1 MGGLRGAFQAEF
13 FCDLLQQGRD
23 RDREFREWCNE
34 DRERSQREF
43 REWHNEDHERSQC
56 DVECIVDQHQQWME
70 KQDATHQEWLRQ
82 HENIFNFNIWVITF
96 FFAIFVVSMPSLH

>member
-1 MGGLRGAFQAEF
+1 MGGLGGAFQAEF

-43 REWHNEDHERSQC
+43 CEWCNEDR
-56 DVECIVDQHQQWME
+56 
-70 KQDATHQEWLRQ
+70 
-82 HENIFNFNIWVITF
+82 
-96 FFAIFVVSMPSLH
+96 